1 MAKNYYMPKDDS
13 GKAELLEHLAT
24 RLPIYAELLEISAI
38 DVASVQADATAFRYT
53 LSAYNVV
60 QGNAR
65 QWTAFKNLQRDGGT
79 GTSAYPQAPNLPAP
93 AQAVPLGIVPRLSG
107 LIARIKT
114 ARNYTE
120 AIGQDLSIVG
130 TTQIIDPATWK
141 PVIDITVTGGHPT
154 VQWAKGTADSIEIWA
169 DRGDDK
175 GFIAGVSYRFGGG
188 PKEEAPEPA
197 APVYNPAPAP
207 APVYTPAP
215 TQAPA
220 NDYYLESVHFG
231 FDEDQPLA
239 SEKAKMDHFVQVAKA
254 NPNDTFKLVGNTD
267 AKGSNAYN
275 DDLSKRRVDN
285 VAAYAESQGVPA
297 SQMVLDYKGKT
308 DPASTNDTEE
318 GRADNRRVDIWHH
331 Y

>member
-130 TTQIIDPATWK
+130 TTQLMDIDDIKPIIEIIVRAGRPIIQWSKGDADALEIWVDRNDERGFGLFTIANSPRITDTTPLPATPIHWRYK
-141 PVIDITVTGGHPT
+141 AIYRLKDAQIGNWSEVTPVAVGG
-154 VQWAKGTADSIEIWA
+154 
-169 DRGDDK
+169 
-175 GFIAGVSYRFGGG
+175 
-188 PKEEAPEPA
+188 
-197 APVYNPAPAP
+197 
-207 APVYTPAP
+207 
-215 TQAPA
+215 
-220 NDYYLESVHFG
+220 
-231 FDEDQPLA
+231 
-239 SEKAKMDHFVQVAKA
+239 
-254 NPNDTFKLVGNTD
+254 
-267 AKGSNAYN
+267 
-275 DDLSKRRVDN
+275 
-285 VAAYAESQGVPA
+285 
-297 SQMVLDYKGKT
+297 
-308 DPASTNDTEE
+308 
-318 GRADNRRVDIWHH
+318 
-331 Y
+331 

>member
-24 RLPIYAELLEISAI
+24 RLPIYAELLEISAV

-65 QWTAFKNLQRDGGT
+65 LWTAFKNLQRDGGT

-175 GFIAGVSYRFGGG
+175 GFHFHTITTDPNYTDPTAGPATVALWKYKAIYR
-188 PKEEAPEPA
+188 
-197 APVYNPAPAP
+197 
-207 APVYTPAP
+207 
-215 TQAPA
+215 
-220 NDYYLESVHFG
+220 LR
-231 FDEDQPLA
+231 DEQ
-239 SEKAKMDHFVQVAKA
+239 
-254 NPNDTFKLVGNTD
+254 VGNWSD
-267 AKGSNAYN
+267 VISVAVGS
-275 DDLSKRRVDN
+275 
-285 VAAYAESQGVPA
+285 
-297 SQMVLDYKGKT
+297 
-308 DPASTNDTEE
+308 
-318 GRADNRRVDIWHH
+318 
-331 Y
+331 